1 MTRDIPI
8 QTSVASAQR
17 LDRLYSLRGL
27 LSEGHVNP
35 SLRVKRPK
43 PETDHKSSFNVDVMS
58 SCM

>member
-17 LDRLYSLRGL
+17 LNGLYSPRGFQ
-27 LSEGHVNP
+27 SEGHAST

-43 PETDHKSSFNVDVMS
+43 RETDHKSSFDVDIMNS
-58 SCM
+58 FR